1 MRPALSETMFASS
14 IKAGSASV
22 RNAELCS
29 ELRLICEMANT
40 SSLGTN
46 LTSSTKLHS
55 PWPLIIAASVSTLGG
70 LLFGYDNIVISGA
83 IGYLSRLFGLNAA
96 GIGWAAGCAL
106 LGCIVGCAGAG
117 TVADFLGKKRGLAL
131 CALCFALSS
140 AGMMFAANLGQFV
153 IWRVIGGIGIGAAS
167 VISPNYIAEIAP
179 TRVRGRC
186 VTFYQLGIVVGILAA
201 VLVNMLIQRMG
212 DEAWNTSTGWRWM
225 FFAGLAPALLF
236 GSLIVTALESP
247 RWLMKVGRHDEA
259 LRALIEINGAEQGR
273 REASQIAR
281 SLAAEEGNITELLTT
296 FRRPL
301 LLGIMLAALQ
311 QISGITP
318 LFSFLPEIFRSAG
331 SGTSHAFYQ
340 AVLVSLINL
349 LFTLFALW
357 LVDRAGRK
365 TLILAGTSVQ
375 FLSFVLVGWI
385 YHVHGSGAA
394 VLIFVMSFVAG
405 HAFGN
410 GVACWVIISEIYP
423 TKVRGR
429 GMSVAVTA
437 LWLVGYLGN
446 QLFPIMQTHLGSDY
460 TFWLF
465 SAGAL
470 LTIVLVGG
478 LVPETRGRSLEEITG
493 FWMQGKNQ
501 GEDKPTERIV
511 AG

>member
-1 MRPALSETMFASS
+1 M
-14 IKAGSASV
+14 
-22 RNAELCS
+22 
-29 ELRLICEMANT
+29 
-40 SSLGTN
+40 
-46 LTSSTKLHS
+46 
-55 PWPLIIAASVSTLGG
+55 IAATVSTLGG

-83 IGYLSRLFGLNAA
+83 IGYLSRLFRLNAV

-140 AGMMFAANLGQFV
+140 VGMMFAGTLGQFV
-153 IWRVIGGIGIGAAS
+153 LWRVIGGIGIGAAS

-201 VLVNMLIQRMG
+201 VFVNMLIQRMG
-212 DEAWNTSTGWRWM
+212 DEGWNVSTGWRWM
-225 FFAGLAPALLF
+225 FLAGLAPALLF
-236 GSLIVTALESP
+236 GCMIVPALESP
-247 RWLMKVGRHDEA
+247 RWLMKIGRHDEA
-259 LRALIEINGAEQGR
+259 LRALIEINGSEQGR
-273 REASQIAR
+273 REATQIAS
-281 SLAAEEGNITELLTT
+281 SLAAEEGHITELLTT

-331 SGTSHAFYQ
+331 SGTSDAFHQ

-349 LFTLFALW
+349 FFTLFALW

-375 FLSFVLVGWI
+375 FLSFVLVGWL
-385 YHVHGSGAA
+385 YHVHGSGLA

-410 GVACWVIISEIYP
+410 GVACWVVISEIYP

-437 LWLVGYLGN
+437 LWLIGYLGN
-446 QLFPIMQTHLGSDY
+446 QLFPIMQTRIGLDF

-465 SAGAL
+465 SGGAL
-470 LTIVLVGG
+470 LTFVFVAG
-478 LVPETRGRSLEEITG
+478 LVPETKGRSLEDITMFWVQGNKQPECQSEKGIIARPGEI
-493 FWMQGKNQ
+493 
-501 GEDKPTERIV
+501 
-511 AG
+511 